1 MQAKSLSGNSSV
13 DELVFE
19 SWLLESRIK
28 HIRYMMVLT
37 LLLYILYAYVESLMQ
52 LDRMAERLALH
63 GILIPTFLAVAY
75 SLSYLPRYRFFMRL
89 FLMSAPVVAVSSN
102 LYLNLGFG
110 SFSSFA
116 PEIYLNII
124 WTFTMSGLT
133 LRYSAIA
140 VACSVM
146 ISIIMTFIRDFS
158 VNGIYLHFLWLL
170 SSVVFGVLTSII
182 LEKLHRSLFDQQ
194 QQLMHSATTDS
205 LTGLWNR
212 EKLINQF
219 NDEFYTAHQP
229 INYSVLMLD
238 LDYFKSVND
247 NFGHIVGDKVL
258 IQFARIVRNHVNSL
272 GYVGRFG
279 GEEFCVLLPDF
290 NVEQAGQFAQTL
302 LTAVSEFK
310 FDEVGVQTVS
320 IGVSHG
326 YSGEKF
332 EAVISRAD
340 SALYKAKESG
350 RNNVQLY
357 EHNSSFQIE
366 VSALV

>member
-1 MQAKSLSGNSSV
+1 
-13 DELVFE
+13 
-19 SWLLESRIK
+19 
-28 HIRYMMVLT
+28 
-37 LLLYILYAYVESLMQ
+37 
-52 LDRMAERLALH
+52 
-63 GILIPTFLAVAY
+63 
-75 SLSYLPRYRFFMRL
+75 
-89 FLMSAPVVAVSSN
+89 
-102 LYLNLGFG
+102 
-110 SFSSFA
+110 
-116 PEIYLNII
+116 
-124 WTFTMSGLT
+124 MSGLT